1 MAWYRAVWHEM
12 RLRWLHEVAPGES
25 VVAWVKSI
33 SLGGDLAKMPNVFA
47 LPPFVCSFFP
57 HLLCIQY
64 THTCT
69 YVSFLHSLCQ
79 LINFSYFPLL
89 PLSQAMPNYVIKSV
103 FNNYAF
109 PGTAQ
114 QTVET
119 SAHARFMWMVLL
131 YRYRHNIHMHIEY
144 YSHKISRDAKELP
157 LV

>member
-64 THTCT
+64 THICT
-69 YVSFLHSLCQ
+69 HVSFLHSLCQ
-79 LINFSYFPLL
+79 LINFSYFPRCPCPKQCLIMSL
-89 PLSQAMPNYVIKSV
+89 KAFSTIMRSLELRNKLSKPLRMQDLCGWSYCT
-103 FNNYAF
+103 
-109 PGTAQ
+109 GTD
-114 QTVET
+114 TT
-119 SAHARFMWMVLL
+119 
-131 YRYRHNIHMHIEY
+131 YICT
-144 YSHKISRDAKELP
+144 
-157 LV
+157 